1 MAVFKCKMC
10 GAALNLQGDE
20 KIIEC
25 EFCGTQQTLP
35 RLTDETRE
43 NLYDRANHFRRN
55 NDYDKAT
62 SIYEQLLNED
72 NTDAEAYW
80 SIVLCRYGIEYVQDP
95 ATKKRVPTINR
106 MQYTS
111 ILADEDYKSALQYA
125 DFTQKKIY
133 ESEGKAIDK
142 IQKGILAIS
151 QAEEPFDVFICYK
164 ETDNNGRRTPDSVL
178 AQELYYGLKE
188 EGFKVFFARIT
199 LEDKLGSAYE
209 PYIFAA
215 LNSAKVMVVLGT
227 KAEHFKAV
235 WVRNEWSRF
244 LSLIK
249 NGGKKALIPA
259 YKDMDPYDLP
269 DEFSHLQ
276 AQDMSKLG
284 FMQDLIRGVKKLV
297 NANKKKEAPQ
307 VVVQQTAPTGN
318 ISALLTRM
326 QMSIEDGEFDQADR
340 FAEQILNQDPTN
352 AQAYLGKLMAEFKVK
367 KREEFGALAGA
378 MEKSVNYARLLRFGD
393 KALIEEFNG
402 YIQAYQESQ
411 RQASLEAKYKDAIRL
426 MGKYEYEAAANRFA
440 LISEYKDSALLVEQ
454 CRKQA
459 VLKAKA
465 EIYNRAKLLLES
477 GYKTKIQEAKAM
489 FESIKDFKDSL
500 QLSRECDKVCELLLQ
515 AKVQRKKKLIKIG
528 IIAAVAIVVGIL
540 AVLASNVVQARAI
553 ENKYNDAMEYLESE
567 NYVEAQE
574 LFAELGDYK
583 DADEQEQYAQSI
595 IDGDYGIVV
604 QNRGLTT
611 FKIPDGVERIKAETF
626 EDCTTLQTIVIPD
639 SVTSIGDFA
648 FYDCSSLTNITI
660 PNSVTSIGRSAFY
673 NCDSLT
679 SVEIGDS
686 VTSIGSSAFSW
697 CSSLKNIT
705 IPDSVT
711 SIGTTV
717 FYGCSSLTS
726 VEIGDSVT
734 SIGDDAFHECS
745 SLTSVVIGDSVTS
758 IGEYAFS
765 GCSSLTEIILPD
777 SVTSI
782 GYSAFEDC
790 SRLTSVVIPDS
801 VKSIGGEAFR
811 GCSSLTEITLPFV
824 GARAG
829 KTANDTDQYPL
840 GYIFGTSSY
849 TGGTATEQY
858 YYGSSTSSYTY
869 STYYIPTSLKKVT
882 ITGGNILYGAFY
894 KCSSLTSVEIGNS
907 VTSIGNSAFY
917 DCDGLTSV
925 EIGNSVTSIGDYA
938 FYYCSSLTSV
948 EIGNS
953 VTSIGSSA
961 FYYCSSLTEM
971 TLPFVG
977 ATKNG
982 MSYTHFGYIF
992 GASSYSNNDNYVPTS
1007 LKKVTITGGS
1017 IGRSAFDNCS
1027 SLTSVEIGDSVTG
1040 IGNYAFSGCS
1050 SLTSVEIPD
1059 SVTSIGSSAF
1069 SGCSRLTIYC
1079 EAKSKP
1085 SGWSS
1090 FWNDDDCPVKW
1101 GYTGN

>member
-142 IQKGILAIS
+142 LQKGILAIS

-318 ISALLTRM
+318 VSALLTRM
-326 QMSIEDGEFDQADR
+326 QMSIEDGEFDQVDG

-393 KALIEEFNG
+393 KALIEELKG
-402 YIQAYQESQ
+402 YI
-411 RQASLEAKYKDAIRL
+411 R
-426 MGKYEYEAAANRFA
+426 EYEARVELNRKENLYSKA
-440 LISEYKDSALLVEQ
+440 LQ
-454 CRKQA
+454 
-459 VLKAKA
+459 
-465 EIYNRAKLLLES
+465 
-477 GYKTKIQEAKAM
+477 GMKTDFIPTIQESKKL
-489 FESIKDFKDSL
+489 FEELGDYSDSL
-500 QLSRECDKVCELLLQ
+500 QKSRECDELINYKLYLQ
-515 AKVQRKKKLIKIG
+515 KKRSKIL
-528 IIAAVAIVVGIL
+528 VGIL
-540 AVLASNVVQARAI
+540 I
-553 ENKYNDAMEYLESE
+553 CT
-567 NYVEAQE
+567 
-574 LFAELGDYK
+574 
-583 DADEQEQYAQSI
+583 I
-595 IDGDYGIVV
+595 ICA
-604 QNRGLTT
+604 
-611 FKIPDGVERIKAETF
+611 FMIP
-626 EDCTTLQTIVIPD
+626 
-639 SVTSIGDFA
+639 
-648 FYDCSSLTNITI
+648 
-660 PNSVTSIGRSAFY
+660 
-673 NCDSLT
+673 
-679 SVEIGDS
+679 
-686 VTSIGSSAFSW
+686 
-697 CSSLKNIT
+697 
-705 IPDSVT
+705 
-711 SIGTTV
+711 
-717 FYGCSSLTS
+717 
-726 VEIGDSVT
+726 
-734 SIGDDAFHECS
+734 
-745 SLTSVVIGDSVTS
+745 
-758 IGEYAFS
+758 
-765 GCSSLTEIILPD
+765 
-777 SVTSI
+777 
-782 GYSAFEDC
+782 
-790 SRLTSVVIPDS
+790 
-801 VKSIGGEAFR
+801 
-811 GCSSLTEITLPFV
+811 
-824 GARAG
+824 
-829 KTANDTDQYPL
+829 
-840 GYIFGTSSY
+840 
-849 TGGTATEQY
+849 
-858 YYGSSTSSYTY
+858 
-869 STYYIPTSLKKVT
+869 
-882 ITGGNILYGAFY
+882 
-894 KCSSLTSVEIGNS
+894 
-907 VTSIGNSAFY
+907 
-917 DCDGLTSV
+917 
-925 EIGNSVTSIGDYA
+925 
-938 FYYCSSLTSV
+938 
-948 EIGNS
+948 
-953 VTSIGSSA
+953 
-961 FYYCSSLTEM
+961 
-971 TLPFVG
+971 
-977 ATKNG
+977 
-982 MSYTHFGYIF
+982 
-992 GASSYSNNDNYVPTS
+992 
-1007 LKKVTITGGS
+1007 
-1017 IGRSAFDNCS
+1017 
-1027 SLTSVEIGDSVTG
+1027 
-1040 IGNYAFSGCS
+1040 
-1050 SLTSVEIPD
+1050 
-1059 SVTSIGSSAF
+1059 
-1069 SGCSRLTIYC
+1069 
-1079 EAKSKP
+1079 
-1085 SGWSS
+1085 
-1090 FWNDDDCPVKW
+1090 
-1101 GYTGN
+1101 